1 MPMGS
6 LEFGLLLMDA
16 EWRKDARTEARLY
29 QMMKTSA
36 GHDDLHPGSRRNEI
50 AKAAERER
58 GPLRQNE
65 IVKKD
70 CVARVCGL
78 GRFAVTAVRFLAVL
92 KFELGVAGKGGRRGS
107 LSAFASEIDHASH
120 RSLWA
125 QKPPGGSVRA
135 DFSVGCA

>member
-70 CVARVCGL
+70 CFARGCGL
-78 GRFAVTAVRFLAVL
+78 GPFAVAQQCASWLCRKLSWELQPKVGGEEVSALLQVKSTVRATEACGL
-92 KFELGVAGKGGRRGS
+92 
-107 LSAFASEIDHASH
+107 
-120 RSLWA
+120 RSLPEGA
-125 QKPPGGSVRA
+125 SGPIFP
-135 DFSVGCA
+135 